1 VAKTAQQAG
10 PAGVGNAPVCLPHRV
25 SCGGW
30 TPFRSDPDDRAAQS
44 SPLPATTVVASLALG
59 FHCAA
64 MFLPAVVSSLPGSIG
79 AARAV
84 RDLGLVSQ
92 IAYWVPAALLLTAL
106 RRAWP
111 PLLVIEGGALLA
123 VGVTMSSG
131 FGLPAH
137 LVAIA
142 GSVAVTVA
150 VLTTLGESPAGRTNG
165 AERSWRLRSSAVDR

>member
-1 VAKTAQQAG
+1 VRRSPRRYHCRVPTAAYWGSLFGLTLIGGAARVVRGG
-10 PAGVGNAPVCLPHRV
+10 PLLRGRVHRL
-25 SCGGW
+25 G
-30 TPFRSDPDDRAAQS
+30 RLELAA
-44 SPLPATTVVASLALG
+44 TVVAILALG

-111 PLLVIEGGALLA
+111 PLLVIESGALLA
-123 VGVTMSSG
+123 VGVTMFSS

-165 AERSWRLRSSAVDR
+165 AERSV